1 MEQEPENIRSAD
13 AEMLTEINIE
23 YPYDEELTVPQFAG
37 KSKLMIGTLGNDI
50 VVSSIWR
57 NSGKAS
63 GDVVFERGNGLAIC
77 DAIDKVLSAET
88 PWEERVEIA
97 DGKDKITVSF
107 SSSWPHN
114 TTAPL
119 ERVQVINR
127 RNYTLDGLES
137 HIVYVLLPPTQAKKF
152 ADELRLVL
160 DQPSHR

>member
-1 MEQEPENIRSAD
+1 MEQEPEAIRSAD
-13 AEMLTEINIE
+13 AETLAGMDIE
-23 YPYDEELTVPQFAG
+23 YLYDEELTVPQFAG
-37 KSKLMIGTLGNDI
+37 ASRLMIGTLGDDI

-63 GDVVFERGNGLAIC
+63 GDVAFDRRNGLAIC
-77 DAIDKVLSAET
+77 DAIDKILSAET

-137 HIVYVLLPPTQAKKF
+137 HIVYVLLPPSQAKKF
-152 ADELRLVL
+152 ADKLRSVL
-160 DQPSHR
+160 DQASHP